1 MPSMKVKSVTG
12 KLLSRKTVTFKNVQV
27 IQLQNPNP
35 FDWEQTDDIY
45 NEYTTNQFCIILVD
59 CEWGKWGDWS
69 TCSLTCDGGEQT
81 RSRIILRID
90 AFGGEPC
97 IEDPTETRSCNEED
111 CSGKT

>member
-1 MPSMKVKSVTG
+1 M
-12 KLLSRKTVTFKNVQV
+12 SRSYNSKILVISNWELRTTETDNV
-27 IQLQNPNP
+27 
-35 FDWEQTDDIY
+35 Y

-81 RSRIILRID
+81 RSRIILRIND
-90 AFGGEPC
+90 FGGAPC
-97 IEDPTETRSCNEED
+97 IGHSTETRACNEED